1 MAIGSFISVGRS
13 LDDAIAR
20 VRLAEDL
27 GYDAAY
33 VTHIA
38 GRDSLTVLAGYAAAT
53 SRIGLGTGVVP
64 IYTRTPATMAMT
76 AATLHEQSG
85 GRLRLGLGVSHRAVV
100 EGWHG
105 QTIDKPVAEMR
116 EYVAILRAILAGEPP
131 PAGEKWQ
138 TSFALSGI
146 GPYPDLPIYVA
157 ALSPAMLRLAGEV
170 ADGVMLWLCNP
181 EYIREVVLPEV
192 TAGRERAG
200 KTSEGFEVVAAV
212 PSAIVDDPGPALR
225 GHAPRP
231 VDLLR
236 PALLPRDARA
246 LGLRRGHRRLRRGRR
261 ARRRRGDAGGDLRS
275 LPARAVRDR
284 LARGGARGRGAL
296 LRRRDHGPVRGPD
309 RQDRLRGD
317 PAGGGARAEVEPHAS
332 AAPRALTAAPRGRS
346 DRRFVARVVVLG
358 RVRLRARSARHAQ
371 HFPERPRGWSIFA
384 SMVREIGHP
393 LWPLRNV
400 LRNARELLR
409 NSAPGTG
416 DARGAASAPTAA
428 TPLPSMRQ

>member
-1 MAIGSFISVGRS
+1 MAVGSFISVGRS
-13 LDDAIAR
+13 LDDAVAR

-200 KTSEGFEVVAAV
+200 RTPEGFQVVAAV
-212 PSAIVDDPGPALR
+212 PSAIVDDPGPALAAMR
-225 GHAPRP
+225 R
-231 VDLLR
+231 DLLTYFGLPFYR
-236 PALLPRDARA
+236 AMLERSGFGEDIAAYDEAAASGDGAAMQAAISDRFLHALCAIGSAEEVRAGVARYQ
-246 LGLRRGHRRLRRGRR
+246 
-261 ARRRRGDAGGDLRS
+261 DAGANAPCVGPIAKTDFEATLR
-275 LPARAVRDR
+275 V
-284 LARGGARGRGAL
+284 
-296 LRRRDHGPVRGPD
+296 
-309 RQDRLRGD
+309 
-317 PAGGGARAEVEPHAS
+317 
-332 AAPRALTAAPRGRS
+332 AAPG
-346 DRRFVARVVVLG
+346 
-358 RVRLRARSARHAQ
+358 
-371 HFPERPRGWSIFA
+371 
-384 SMVREIGHP
+384 
-393 LWPLRNV
+393 
-400 LRNARELLR
+400 
-409 NSAPGTG
+409 
-416 DARGAASAPTAA
+416 
-428 TPLPSMRQ
+428 

>member
-1 MAIGSFISVGRS
+1 MAIGSFVSVGRS
-13 LDDAIAR
+13 LSDAVAR
-20 VRLAEDL
+20 VRLAEEL

-38 GRDSLTVLAGYAAAT
+38 ARDSLTVLANYAAAT
-53 SRIGLGTGVVP
+53 SRIHLGTGVVP

-116 EYVAILRAILAGEPP
+116 EYVGILRAILAGEPP

-181 EYIREVVLPEV
+181 EYIREVVMPEV
-192 TAGRERAG
+192 SAGREGAG
-200 KTSEGFEVVAAV
+200 KTLEGFEVVAAV
-212 PSAIVDDPGPALR
+212 PSALVDDPRPALD
-225 GHAPRP
+225 GDAPRP
-231 VDLLR
+231 AALLR

-246 LGLRRGHRRLRRGRR
+246 LGLRRGHRRVRRGRR

-284 LARGGARGRGAL
+284 LARGRPRRRGAL
-296 LRRRDHGPVRGPD
+296 PGGRRQRAVRRPD
-309 RQDRLRGD
+309 RQDRLRGH
-317 PAGGGARAEVEPHAS
+317 AARGGAAAEAPAPPAL
-332 AAPRALTAAPRGRS
+332 AALRALTASAREGS
-346 DRRFVARVVVLG
+346 WGRFVARVVVLG
-358 RVRLRARSARHAQ
+358 RRASWLR
-371 HFPERPRGWSIFA
+371 P
-384 SMVREIGHP
+384 
-393 LWPLRNV
+393 
-400 LRNARELLR
+400 
-409 NSAPGTG
+409 
-416 DARGAASAPTAA
+416 
-428 TPLPSMRQ
+428 

>member
-131 PAGEKWQ
+131 PAGEKWR
-138 TSFALSGI
+138 TSFAL
-146 GPYPDLPIYVA
+146 
-157 ALSPAMLRLAGEV
+157 
-170 ADGVMLWLCNP
+170 
-181 EYIREVVLPEV
+181 
-192 TAGRERAG
+192 
-200 KTSEGFEVVAAV
+200 
-212 PSAIVDDPGPALR
+212 
-225 GHAPRP
+225 
-231 VDLLR
+231 
-236 PALLPRDARA
+236 
-246 LGLRRGHRRLRRGRR
+246 
-261 ARRRRGDAGGDLRS
+261 
-275 LPARAVRDR
+275 
-284 LARGGARGRGAL
+284 
-296 LRRRDHGPVRGPD
+296 
-309 RQDRLRGD
+309 
-317 PAGGGARAEVEPHAS
+317 
-332 AAPRALTAAPRGRS
+332 
-346 DRRFVARVVVLG
+346 
-358 RVRLRARSARHAQ
+358 
-371 HFPERPRGWSIFA
+371 
-384 SMVREIGHP
+384 
-393 LWPLRNV
+393 
-400 LRNARELLR
+400 
-409 NSAPGTG
+409 
-416 DARGAASAPTAA
+416 AASALIRTFRSTSPRCRPRCCAWPARSPTASCCGCA
-428 TPLPSMRQ
+428 TRSTSGRSSCPR

>member
-1 MAIGSFISVGRS
+1 MAVGSFISVGRS
-13 LDDAIAR
+13 LDDAVAR

-170 ADGVMLWLCNP
+170 ADGVDAL
-181 EYIREVVLPEV
+181 
-192 TAGRERAG
+192 
-200 KTSEGFEVVAAV
+200 AV
-212 PSAIVDDPGPALR
+212 QPGVHP
-225 GHAPRP
+225 GG
-231 VDLLR
+231 R
-236 PALLPRDARA
+236 PARGDRRARA
-246 LGLRRGHRRLRRGRR
+246 RRQDAGGLPGGGRR
-261 ARRRRGDAGGDLRS
+261 AVG
-275 LPARAVRDR
+275 
-284 LARGGARGRGAL
+284 
-296 LRRRDHGPVRGPD
+296 
-309 RQDRLRGD
+309 
-317 PAGGGARAEVEPHAS
+317 
-332 AAPRALTAAPRGRS
+332 
-346 DRRFVARVVVLG
+346 DRR
-358 RVRLRARSARHAQ
+358 
-371 HFPERPRGWSIFA
+371 
-384 SMVREIGHP
+384 
-393 LWPLRNV
+393 
-400 LRNARELLR
+400 
-409 NSAPGTG
+409 
-416 DARGAASAPTAA
+416 
-428 TPLPSMRQ
+428 